1 MAMPRPVHKL
11 SQLQIGRA
19 TKRRCTLNDG
29 GGLYFVSR
37 PPNGASWMFRF
48 SRHGKDRWMGIGQYP
63 TVTLSNARVRA
74 TEARRL
80 IADDVDPI
88 ENRRQQRLEA
98 KLQIARRITFA
109 KCASLYIS
117 SHKTAWRNRKHSAQW
132 EATLKTYVYPL
143 IGDLPVATI
152 DTSLVMKVLQPIW
165 NAKPETA
172 SRLRGRIEAILN
184 WATVSEFRTGL
195 NPARWRGH
203 LDNLLPARSKIAKV
217 EHHAALPYTDVP
229 AFVVKLRQQEG
240 MAARALEFLIL
251 TAARTGEVIGAQW
264 PEINLREKLWTI
276 PAERMKAG
284 KEHRVPLSPRAVD
297 ILEAV
302 RPDPSEA
309 YGYVFPSNK
318 AKKALSN
325 MAFLMLLRR
334 MERTDMTAHGLRSS
348 FRDWCAE
355 RTNFPNEVAEM
366 ALAHSV
372 GNKVEAAY
380 RRGDL
385 YGKRQKL
392 MSHWATFCASPAPV
406 ANASI
411 VPIREV
417 VS

>member
-1 MAMPRPVHKL
+1 MPRPMHKL
-11 SQLQIGRA
+11 SQIQISRA
-19 TKRRCTLNDG
+19 MKRQCTLNDG

-63 TVTLSNARVRA
+63 TVTLGDARARA
-74 TEARRL
+74 TDARRL
-80 IADDVDPI
+80 LIDDVDPI
-88 ENRRQQRLEA
+88 ENRRQQRAQTKLE
-98 KLQIARRITFA
+98 LARRMTFA
-109 KCASLYIS
+109 QCAAQYIT
-117 SHKTAWRNRKHSAQW
+117 SHKTAWRNSKHRAQW
-132 EATLKTYVYPL
+132 DATLKTYAYPL
-143 IGDLPVATI
+143 IGSLPVAAV

-217 EHHAALPYTDVP
+217 EHHAALPYADVP
-229 AFVVKLRQQEG
+229 AFMAKLRQQEG

-251 TAARTGEVIGAQW
+251 TAARTGEVIGARW
-264 PEINLREKLWTI
+264 SEINLRTKLWTI

-284 KEHRVPLSPRAVD
+284 KEHRVPLSPRAVE
-297 ILEAV
+297 ILEAI
-302 RPDPSEA
+302 RPGPSEA
-309 YGYVFPSNK
+309 DGFVFPGNK
-318 AKKALSN
+318 AKKPLSN

-334 MERTDMTAHGLRSS
+334 MERDDMTAHGLRSS

-355 RTNFPNEVAEM
+355 RTNFPSEVAEM
-366 ALAHSV
+366 ALAHAV
-372 GNKVEAAY
+372 GSKVEAAY

-385 YGKRQKL
+385 YE
-392 MSHWATFCASPAPV
+392 
-406 ANASI
+406 NASN
-411 VPIREV
+411 
-417 VS
+417 